1 MYDWKFVTTVITT
14 IVDFMV
20 KSVVDQKPLEEVI

>member
-14 IVDFMV
+14 IVYFMV